1 MKLVATLATLIAL
14 SGICLLFI
22 VIGGF
27 GLQTLAS
34 NPSLTLHFSWNP
46 KANEFGVLT
55 MLVNS
60 LTLSFSTLFVA
71 FPLALGIA
79 CFLILPAKSKMSKIF
94 QGYLSFLVRFMGSIP
109 TVLYAFGALFLLV
122 PFLRE
127 SFGGSG
133 RNLLACICVLSS
145 VILPTMV
152 LLLESG
158 LKKPFLSQHFNGL
171 ALGMRDFEI
180 LIFVVIPKAKSVLL
194 GAFLLGFGR
203 AFGDTMIALMLSS
216 NATILATSLFDP
228 LRVLSAHIALITA
241 NESIGNA
248 YNALFVSGFLLIV
261 INALLALVA
270 RGILHR
276 NSHNSVKKC

>member
-1 MKLVATLATLIAL
+1 MKLVATFATLIAL

-34 NPSLTLHFSWNP
+34 NPGLTLHFSWNP

-60 LTLSFSTLFVA
+60 LILSFSTLLVA
-71 FPLALGIA
+71 FPLALGIT
-79 CFLILPAKSKMSKIF
+79 CWLILPTKSKVGKVL
-94 QGYLSFLVRFMGSIP
+94 QGYLSFLVRLMGSIP

-122 PFLRE
+122 PILRE

-133 RNLLACICVLSS
+133 RNLLACICVLSF
-145 VILPTMV
+145 VVLPTMV

-158 LKKPFLSQHFNGL
+158 LKKPFIHQHFNAL
-171 ALGMRDFEI
+171 ALGMRSFETLFFI
-180 LIFVVIPKAKSVLL
+180 VIPKAKDVLL

-216 NATILATSLFDP
+216 NALAFATSLLNP

-241 NESIGNA
+241 NEAIGDA

-261 INALLALVA
+261 VNALLALLA
-270 RGILHR
+270 RGILHK
-276 NSHNSVKKC
+276 NSTTI

>member
-1 MKLVATLATLIAL
+1 MKLVAIFATIIAL
-14 SGICLLFI
+14 SGICLLFL

-55 MLVNS
+55 MFVNS
-60 LTLSFSTLFVA
+60 LILSFSTLLVA
-71 FPLALGIA
+71 FPCSLAIV
-79 CFLILPAKSKMSKIF
+79 CVLILPMKSKATKLLQSI
-94 QGYLSFLVRFMGSIP
+94 LNFLVRFMGSIP

-122 PFLRE
+122 PLLRE
-127 SFGGSG
+127 AFSGSG
-133 RNLLACICVLSS
+133 RNLLLCICVLSL

-158 LKKPFLSQHFNGL
+158 LKKPFSNQYLNALSLGL
-171 ALGMRDFEI
+171 HNFETFYFI
-180 LIFVVIPKAKSVLL
+180 VIPKAKGVFI

-216 NATILATSLFDP
+216 NALNFATSLFDP

-241 NESIGNA
+241 NESIGEA

-261 INALLALVA
+261 SNALLALFA
-270 RGILHR
+270 RGILHKS
-276 NSHNSVKKC
+276 NSL

>member
-1 MKLVATLATLIAL
+1 MKFVATFATIVAV

-34 NPSLTLHFSWNP
+34 NPSLTLHFNWNP
-46 KANEFGVLT
+46 KAHAFGVLT

-60 LTLSFSTLFVA
+60 LILSFGTLLVA

-79 CFLILPAKSKMSKIF
+79 CWLIMPTQSKMGKIF
-94 QGYLSFLVRFMGSIP
+94 QAHLGFLGRFMGSIP

-127 SFGGSG
+127 ALGGSG
-133 RNLLACICVLSS
+133 RNLLACICVLSL
-145 VILPTMV
+145 VVLPTMV

-158 LKKPFLSQHFNGL
+158 LKKPFGNQHL
-171 ALGMRDFEI
+171 PARALGMHDFETM
-180 LIFVVIPKAKSVLL
+180 LFVVMPQGKSVLM

-216 NATILATSLFDP
+216 NALILATSPLDP

-241 NESIGNA
+241 NESIGEA

-261 INALLALVA
+261 VNALLAFFA

-276 NSHNSVKKC
+276 DSKTT

>member
-1 MKLVATLATLIAL
+1 MKLAATLATITAV
-14 SGICLLFI
+14 SGICLLFV

-46 KANEFGVLT
+46 KAQEFGILT

-60 LTLSFSTLFVA
+60 LILSFSTLLVA
-71 FPLALGIA
+71 FPCSLGMA
-79 CFLILPAKSKMSKIF
+79 CWLILPMKSKKGRIL
-94 QGYLSFLVRFMGSIP
+94 QNYLSFLVRFMGSIP

-122 PFLRE
+122 PLLRE
-127 SFGGSG
+127 AFGGSG
-133 RNLLACICVLSS
+133 RNLLACILVLNL

-158 LKKPFLSQHFNGL
+158 LKKPFVNHHLPAL
-171 ALGMRDFEI
+171 ALGMRDFETLLFI
-180 LIFVVIPKAKSVLL
+180 VIPKAKSVAL

-216 NATILATSLFDP
+216 NALLLATSPLDP
-228 LRVLSAHIALITA
+228 LRALSAHIALITA
-241 NESIGNA
+241 NESIGEA

-261 INALLALVA
+261 VNALLALFA
-270 RGILHR
+270 RGILHKD
-276 NSHNSVKKC
+276 SKAL

>member
-1 MKLVATLATLIAL
+1 MVATLATIIAL

-34 NPSLTLHFSWNP
+34 NPSLTLHFGWNP

-55 MLVNS
+55 MLANS
-60 LTLSFSTLFVA
+60 LTLSFSTLLVA
-71 FPLALGIA
+71 FPLALGVA
-79 CFLILPAKSKMSKIF
+79 SFLILPPKSKINKIL
-94 QGYLSFLVRFMGSIP
+94 QGYLSFLVRLMGSIP

-122 PFLRE
+122 PLLRE
-127 SFGGSG
+127 AFGGSG
-133 RNLLACICVLSS
+133 RNLLACICVLSF
-145 VILPTMV
+145 VILPTMI

-158 LKKPFLSQHFNGL
+158 LKKPFMHQYFNGL
-171 ALGMRDFEI
+171 ALGMHSFET
-180 LIFVVIPKAKSVLL
+180 LIFVVIPKAKSVLI

-216 NATILATSLFDP
+216 NALIFATSLFEP

-248 YNALFVSGFLLIV
+248 YNALFISGFLLIL
-261 INALLALVA
+261 INAFLALIA

-276 NSHNSVKKC
+276 NSQNL

>member
-1 MKLVATLATLIAL
+1 MKLVAIFATIIAL
-14 SGICLLFI
+14 SGICLLFL

-55 MLVNS
+55 MFVNS
-60 LTLSFSTLFVA
+60 LILSFSTLLVA
-71 FPLALGIA
+71 FPCSLAIV
-79 CFLILPAKSKMSKIF
+79 CVLILPMKSKATKLLQSI
-94 QGYLSFLVRFMGSIP
+94 LNFLVRFMGSIP

-122 PFLRE
+122 PLLRE
-127 SFGGSG
+127 AFSGSG
-133 RNLLACICVLSS
+133 RNLLACICVLSL

-158 LKKPFLSQHFNGL
+158 LKKPFSNQYLNALSLGL
-171 ALGMRDFEI
+171 HNFETFYFI
-180 LIFVVIPKAKSVLL
+180 VMPKAKGVLI

-216 NATILATSLFDP
+216 NALNFATSLFDP

-241 NESIGNA
+241 NESIGEA

-261 INALLALVA
+261 SNALLALFA
-270 RGILHR
+270 RGILHKS
-276 NSHNSVKKC
+276 NSL

>member
-79 CFLILPAKSKMSKIF
+79 CFLILPTKSKISKIL

-109 TVLYAFGALFLLV
+109 TVLYAFGALFLLI
-122 PFLRE
+122 PLLRE

-133 RNLLACICVLSS
+133 RNLLACICVLSL
-145 VILPTMV
+145 VILPTMI

-158 LKKPFLSQHFNGL
+158 LKKPFLSQHLNGL
-171 ALGMRDFEI
+171 ALGMHDFET
-180 LIFVVIPKAKSVLL
+180 LLFVVIPKAKSVIL
-194 GAFLLGFGR
+194 GAFLLGLGR
-203 AFGDTMIALMLSS
+203 ALGDTMIALMLSS

-241 NESIGNA
+241 NESIGDA

-261 INALLALVA
+261 VNAILVLLA
-270 RGILHR
+270 RGILHKD
-276 NSHNSVKKC
+276 SKLL

>member
-1 MKLVATLATLIAL
+1 
-14 SGICLLFI
+14 
-22 VIGGF
+22 
-27 GLQTLAS
+27 
-34 NPSLTLHFSWNP
+34 
-46 KANEFGVLT
+46 LT

-60 LTLSFSTLFVA
+60 LILSLSTLLVA
-71 FPLALGIA
+71 FPLALGIT
-79 CFLILPAKSKMSKIF
+79 CWLILPTKTKIGKIF
-94 QGYLSFLVRFMGSIP
+94 QAYLSFLVRFMGSIP

-127 SFGGSG
+127 AFGGSG
-133 RNLLACICVLSS
+133 RNLLACICVLSF
-145 VILPTMV
+145 VVLPTMV

-158 LKKPFLSQHFNGL
+158 LKKPLSTQRFMAL
-171 ALGMRDFEI
+171 ALGMREFETM
-180 LIFVVIPKAKSVLL
+180 LFVIIPQGKSVLL

-216 NATILATSLFDP
+216 NALMLATSPLDP

-241 NESIGNA
+241 NESIGEA

-261 INALLALVA
+261 VNALLAFFA

-276 NSHNSVKKC
+276 DSKIF